1 MDENKAKATEKPE
14 KKFPANN
21 YTDIKPLRKEPERRS
36 GDPVERTGKGKVREK
51 KRTVGERIAD
61 NFLATDSSEL
71 KEHFIFDW
79 LIPGIKTI
87 VEDLVHMILYGSG
100 ASNDIRRERGRSE
113 IRRVPYNSIYDGRR
127 RNEEYIP
134 ARRGNRNPELIF
146 DYRSDAEQVLSGINE
161 YIDDYG
167 SASMKDFYSIVSE
180 VSDGRIDIPTDFQM
194 TQWGWYDVTTASI
207 AQVRGGGWMLRMPK
221 AEVIKR

>member
-1 MDENKAKATEKPE
+1 MDENKEKSAD
-14 KKFPANN
+14 KKFPPNN
-21 YTDIKPLRKEPERRS
+21 YTDIKPLHK
-36 GDPVERTGKGKVREK
+36 DPIQSLQKDGEKVAKGKVREK

-61 NFLATDSSEL
+61 NFLATDGSEL

-87 VEDLVHMILYGSG
+87 VEDLVHMILYGTG

-113 IRRVPYNSIYDGRR
+113 VRRLPYNSIYDGRR
-127 RNEEYIP
+127 KNDEYIP
-134 ARRGNRNPELIF
+134 RRGNRTPELIF
-146 DYRSDAEQVLSGINE
+146 DYRNDAEQVLSGINE

-180 VSDGRIDIPTDFQM
+180 VSEGRIDIPTDFQM
-194 TQWGWYDVTTASI
+194 TQWGWYDVSTASVS
-207 AQVRGGGWMLRMPK
+207 QVRGGGWLLRMPK